1 MKGVPGE
8 LSQQLQRMADN
19 MIELLSRRTGPHL
32 YDTLGDVADEVRAA
46 RRTIGDA
53 SEHGGREIEKASEGR
68 SPEHTEATPLEDNVH
83 SPPRLIDRSIPGQ
96 RYYKQDSSN
105 PRLHAE
111 GKVLGS
117 SLFVSLRT
125 KLENGQRSTLLS
137 GEEQFQAI
145 LKFFEGKFTSIA
157 GNWQFGSNL
166 AGLNELTAKGLPP
179 EAAAAR
185 TWTGKQAARAGFE
198 RVEIVNVQG
207 SPGKYT
213 SAMVEFTQ

>member
-1 MKGVPGE
+1 MKGVPRE
-8 LSQQLQRMADN
+8 LLQQLQRMRDD
-19 MIELLSRRTGPHL
+19 MIELLGRRAGPHL
-32 YDTLGDVADEVRAA
+32 HDTLGDVADEVRTA

-53 SEHGGREIEKASEGR
+53 DEHGGREAEKANEGQSR
-68 SPEHTEATPLEDNVH
+68 EHTGATPLEDNSH
-83 SPPRLIDRSIPGQ
+83 SAPRLIDRSIPGQ
-96 RYYKQDSSN
+96 RYYKQDTAN

-145 LKFFEGKFTSIA
+145 LKFFEGKFTSIV

-166 AGLNELTAKGLPP
+166 AGLNELTAKGLPL

-185 TWTGKQAARAGFE
+185 TWTGKQAAKAGFE

-207 SPGKYT
+207 NPGEYT
-213 SAMVEFTQ
+213 SAMVEFTR

>member
-8 LSQQLQRMADN
+8 LRQQLQRMADD
-19 MIELLSRRTGPHL
+19 MIELLSRRTGTHL
-32 YDTLGDVADEVRAA
+32 HDTLGDVADEVRAA

-53 SEHGGREIEKASEGR
+53 SEHGAREIEKASEGR
-68 SPEHTEATPLEDNVH
+68 SPEHTGATPHEDNVH

-96 RYYKQDSSN
+96 RYYKQDTAS

-125 KLENGQRSTLLS
+125 ELENGQRSTLLN
-137 GEEQFQAI
+137 GAEQFQTI
-145 LKFFEGKFTSIA
+145 LKFFEGKFTSIV

-166 AGLNELTAKGLPP
+166 AGLNELTGKGLSL
-179 EAAAAR
+179 EVAAAK
-185 TWTGKQAARAGFE
+185 TWTGKQAAKAGFE
-198 RVEIVNVQG
+198 RVEIVNVEG
-207 SPGKYT
+207 SPGEYT
-213 SAMVEFTQ
+213 SAMVEFNR

>member
-1 MKGVPGE
+1 MKGVHGE
-8 LSQQLQRMADN
+8 LLHQLQRMADD

-32 YDTLGDVADEVRAA
+32 HDTLGDVADEFRAA
-46 RRTIGDA
+46 RGTFGDA
-53 SEHGGREIEKASEGR
+53 DEHSARELEKASEGR
-68 SPEHTEATPLEDNVH
+68 SPEHTGAGPLEDNVH

-96 RYYKQDSSN
+96 RYYKQDTAN

-111 GKVLGS
+111 GKILGS

-125 KLENGQRSTLLS
+125 KMENGQRSTLLS

-145 LKFFEGKFTSIA
+145 LKFFEGKFTSIV

-166 AGLNELTAKGLPP
+166 AGLNELTAKGLSL

-185 TWTGKQAARAGFE
+185 TWTGKQAAKAGFG

-207 SPGKYT
+207 SPGEYT

>member
-8 LSQQLQRMADN
+8 LLQQLQRMADD
-19 MIELLSRRTGPHL
+19 MIELLSRRTGTHL

-53 SEHGGREIEKASEGR
+53 DEHDGREIEKASEGR
-68 SPEHTEATPLEDNVH
+68 SPEHAGATPLEDNVH

-96 RYYKQDSSN
+96 RYYKQDTAN

-125 KLENGQRSTLLS
+125 KLENGQRSTLLN
-137 GEEQFQAI
+137 GAEQFQTI
-145 LKFFEGKFTSIA
+145 LKFFEGKFTSIV

-166 AGLNELTAKGLPP
+166 AGLNELTGKGLSL

-185 TWTGKQAARAGFE
+185 TWTGKQAAKAGFE
-198 RVEIVNVQG
+198 RVEIVNVEG
-207 SPGKYT
+207 SPGEYT
-213 SAMVEFTQ
+213 SAMVEFTR